1 MTDILQ
7 LDGWE
12 PTKTYDQGKERITE
26 ARYIEPIDCCQKC
39 GVIGRLYRHGTKEV
53 SIRDTPVFGRPSIIK
68 ATVQRYKCRDCCET
82 FLPSMLGIDPS
93 RRMTARC
100 VDMVKDLCVDDRFTR
115 IAKQVGCVEGTI
127 RNIAAEKF
135 ESLHSRFVP
144 YLPQWM
150 GMDETLLAG
159 RQRGVITDLG
169 ARKPIDLL
177 RDREKPTVI
186 KWLSQFK
193 DKDTVKGLAIDMWPP
208 YRDAARIVFPGLPV
222 VIDKFHLVKKANE
235 GLEAV
240 RIKVQREK
248 PKPVRVAWKRSRKL
262 LLMRY
267 SRLNDKGRLNL
278 DMWLDN
284 EPEVGQAYWLKER
297 LFNIYS
303 MPKDEAI
310 AAFDS
315 FPDEVP
321 ASMKKEFNDL
331 TRAMRNWRTEIL
343 NFFDY
348 PITNGYTEAFNG
360 VAKVMNREGRGYTF
374 SNLRARLLVK
384 NPRLLP
390 IPRLAPPFG
399 NDATDTAMGGRCE
412 CCGGVFDVTTLSIEH
427 IMPKASADSAK
438 VLFVCQTCHS
448 RFHTEWAKHGMPL
461 ST

>member
-53 SIRDTPVFGRPSIIK
+53 SIRDTPVFGRPSIIR
-68 ATVQRYKCRDCCET
+68 ATIQRYKCRDCGET

-262 LLMRY
+262 LLMRH

-360 VAKVMNREGRGYTF
+360 VAKVMNREGRGYAF

-390 IPRLAPPFG
+390 EAKPPRKFS
-399 NDATDTAMGGRCE
+399 NDATERSIGGRCA
-412 CCGGVFDVTTLSIEH
+412 CCGGVFDVRTLVMEH
-427 IMPKASADSAK
+427 IMPLSPPSAANT
-438 VLFVCQTCHS
+438 VFICQTCNS
-448 RFHTEWAKHGMPL
+448 RFHTEWAKHGIPL